1 MGQDMARMG
10 YWEISFKP
18 ISRNE
23 QDYFLNTKLR
33 ACVCVS
39 LSVMSDS
46 LQCHGLYIA
55 LQASLSMEF
64 SRQEY
69 WSGLSFPSPGNFPD
83 PGVKLG
89 SPALLGDFFTIWAT
103 QEAQVIGYRSIKQSC
118 LSNGVFV
125 YTLPKNEKTSV
136 VHFQG

>member
-1 MGQDMARMG
+1 MGQDMARIG
-10 YWEISFKP
+10 YWEISFEL

-23 QDYFLNTKLR
+23 QDYFLNDKLCVR
-33 ACVCVS
+33 VCVS

-46 LQCHGLYIA
+46 LRCHGLYIA

-89 SPALLGDFFTIWAT
+89 SPALPGDIFTIWAT
-103 QEAQVIGYRSIKQSC
+103 QEAQVIGYRSIKQSH

-125 YTLPKNEKTSV
+125 YTLQKNEKTSV